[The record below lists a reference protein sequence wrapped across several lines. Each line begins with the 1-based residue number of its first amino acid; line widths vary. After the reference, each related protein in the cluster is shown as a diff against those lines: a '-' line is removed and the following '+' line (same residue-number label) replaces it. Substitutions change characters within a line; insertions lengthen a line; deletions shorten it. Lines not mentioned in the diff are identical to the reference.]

1 MIEIMEITAPLSGE
15 KKVLI
20 QDERCPIIFGV
31 VAQREI
37 LRWFRDNRTE
47 VWDEIRREKENG
59 TK

>member
-20 QDERCPIIFGV
+20 QDERFPIVFGI
-31 VAQREI
+31 VAQRQL

-47 VWDEIRREKENG
+47 VWDEIIQENP
-59 TK
+59 